1 MKNMRWE
8 AMGLV
13 VIVPYYSML
22 VNLVGSYLVPPMALN
37 SLVS

>member
-1 MKNMRWE
+1 MRWE

-22 VNLVGSYLVPPMALN
+22 VNLVVPPMALN